1 MRVLITGMS
10 GVGKSTVLRH
20 LDEEAIKIELDEDDW
35 MVWSEE
41 YQEEV
46 IDIERL
52 IKLFESNPENNI
64 FISGTA
70 INQGKIYPNLDAVI
84 TLTAPLDVMKSR
96 IISRTENPFGKSEA
110 EWAKIV
116 ADKQEFEAQII
127 AGSDL
132 VINTDQPI
140 EVTIQEIHHFFNR

>member
-1 MRVLITGMS
+1 MKVLITGMS

-20 LDEEAIKIELDEDDW
+20 LDEVAIKVELDEEDW

-46 IDIERL
+46 INIERL
-52 IKLFESNPENNI
+52 IELFESNPDRDI
-64 FISGTA
+64 FLSGTA
-70 INQGKIYPNLDAVI
+70 INQGKIYPYLDAVI
-84 TLTAPLDVMKSR
+84 TLTAPLEIMKSR
-96 IISRTENPFGKSEA
+96 IQSRTDNPFGKSET

-116 ADKQEFEAQII
+116 ADKEEFEARII
-127 AGSDL
+127 SGSDL

-140 EVTIQEIHHFFNR
+140 AATIQEIIQFLNI